1 MRRRR
6 AGRLVLP
13 GLLALW
19 LAGCAAAEV
28 PMPFVTNPDPET
40 TAATPTAATPA
51 AETSAPAPA
60 APAANAAAPAAAA
73 SSPASPAAAGA
84 PANVHRGPMRADLEF
99 PSFARP
105 PEPGGKV
112 MDDAQQKKMQSD
124 LEALA
129 RQRETKMRQEIEQ
142 EQ

>member
-28 PMPFVTNPDPET
+28 PMPFIPEPET
-40 TAATPTAATPA
+40 TATATPEPRPAAAPVAEATPA
-51 AETSAPAPA
+51 GP
-60 APAANAAAPAAAA
+60 AAAPG
-73 SSPASPAAAGA
+73 SPR
-84 PANVHRGPMRADLEF
+84 VQHGPMRADLQF
-99 PSFARP
+99 PSFAP
-105 PEPGGKV
+105 PPPAAPV

-124 LEALA
+124 LEGLA
-129 RQRETKMRQEIEQ
+129 KQRETKMRQDIEQ
-142 EQ
+142 AQ